1 MQYHKNIAS
10 FNIFQKKIEK
20 FKKNP
25 KFYNFYMKKK
35 IFRQIKNASTSF
47 LIWLSISILLNF
59 FAITY
64 FINSKNPSSTASLLA
79 VISLFLTIAARNY
92 TVNFI
97 MFDTIGKLWKN
108 YLFHELAN
116 RIGFFHRFMAL
127 STFIWFFVHYKT
139 SASNSLLIYF
149 LIAFIFL
156 IMFSAI
162 ELFRRKNHNIFE
174 NIHRYLGYITIFLLI
189 VYYFQSSFQNALSLN
204 ETILKVHFFI
214 LFAIVIMLISPW
226 LGLEKI
232 NPKLVHVASHV
243 IGISIKG
250 KPSFGTYSKIS
261 LGNAHYHPFGDSMI
275 DFEDMENRTLYL
287 TPAGD
292 RTSQIVNNANKGK
305 FLLNNCTIKK
315 HRNKGFMY
323 YHDVYDHIL
332 IVVTGGG
339 IAPIIPCL
347 VLNEKTKIDVL
358 WIGRSQEKE
367 FTSLLLE
374 KLLAKISHKEIGI
387 HIIDTTEKQL
397 KQFKNENY
405 VALALEAHDH
415 YKPEAV
421 FVMSNQ
427 NLTIDMLYA
436 FKERKVKTYA
446 ATFDS

>member
-1 MQYHKNIAS
+1 MQNQKNIDS
-10 FNIFQKKIEK
+10 FNIFQKKIEI

-25 KFYNFYMKKK
+25 KFYSFNMKNR
-35 IFRQIKNASTSF
+35 IFRQIKNASTTF
-47 LIWLSISILLNF
+47 FIWLIIAFLLNI
-59 FAITY
+59 FAFLY
-64 FINSKNPSSTASLLA
+64 FVNSKEPSSLASLLA
-79 VISLFLTIAARNY
+79 IISLFLTIVARNY

-97 MFDTIGKLWKN
+97 MFDTIGKFWKN
-108 YLFHELAN
+108 HLFHEFAN

-127 STFIWFFVHYKT
+127 STFFWFFIHYKT
-139 SASNSLLIYF
+139 SKTTNLLVYVLF
-149 LIAFIFL
+149 AFIL
-156 IMFSAI
+156 IIIFSALEI
-162 ELFRRKNHNIFE
+162 FRRNHHNIFE

-189 VYYFQSSFQNALSLN
+189 VYYFQNSMQNGLTLS
-204 ETILKVHFFI
+204 ETIFKAHFFV

-226 LGLEKI
+226 INLKKI
-232 NPKLVHVASHV
+232 SPKLVHVAPHV
-243 IGISIKG
+243 IGINIKG

-261 LGNAHYHPFGDSMI
+261 LGNGHYHPFGDSMI
-275 DFEDMENRTLYL
+275 NFDDMNNRTLYL

-292 RTSQIVNNANKGK
+292 RTSKIVNKANEGE
-305 FLLNNCTIKK
+305 FLLKECTIKK

-323 YHDVYDHIL
+323 HHDLYNHIL

-347 VLNEKTKIDVL
+347 VLNKKTKIDVL

-374 KLLAKISHKEIGI
+374 KLLTKISHKEIGI
-387 HIIDTTEKQL
+387 HIIDTTKEQL
-397 KQFKNENY
+397 KKFKNENY
-405 VALALEAHDH
+405 VALALEAYEH

-427 NLTIDMLYA
+427 KLTIDMLYA
-436 FKERKVKTYA
+436 FKEKKVRTYG